1 LERSENPLLKYGDVD
16 KKFLAKIIYGFST
29 DFRVS
34 TNLDGKCSEYQ
45 EFPII
50 TFSKNKIK
58 PKEKGEI

>member
-1 LERSENPLLKYGDVD
+1 LKYGDVD
-16 KKFLAKIIYGFST
+16 KYFLAKIIYGFST

-50 TFSKNKIK
+50 IFSKNKIK